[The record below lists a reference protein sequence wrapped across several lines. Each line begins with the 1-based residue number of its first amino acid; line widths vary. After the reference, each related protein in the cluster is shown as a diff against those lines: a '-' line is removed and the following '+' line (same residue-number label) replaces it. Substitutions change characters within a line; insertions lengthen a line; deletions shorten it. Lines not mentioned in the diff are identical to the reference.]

1 MPNSEIILWITQ
13 GVIIAFL
20 AFEKAYKLINSKK
33 NNKANHSGNNP
44 HPCAAHGERLA
55 RVETEVGN
63 LKTDNTQE
71 HGVIFRAIEKL
82 NEKLDKRSE

>member
-20 AFEKAYKLINSKK
+20 AFEKAYKLINSNK
-33 NNKANHSGNNP
+33 NKKANCSANNP

-55 RVETEVGN
+55 AVETEVKN
-63 LKTDNTQE
+63 LKADNSEE
-71 HGVIFRAIEKL
+71 HRVIFRGIEKL
-82 NEKLDKRSE
+82 NEKLSK